1 MQLVAVVRGMRETL
15 AEVSPWTWEQCLAA
29 LSILL
34 AFGATGYLV
43 YVKPD
48 PNSAQANDGNLSDD
62 VLKKSPVF
70 YLNYERNTSN
80 TATIA
85 TTESP
90 TTRRVTGTATSN
102 ESTVANVTTRT
113 IETTTRTES
122 RVVSYQCKPIM
133 PYLREKYYD
142 YRCRYNNGTSLNPDT
157 ISELPE
163 DNKTNVTIQWESED
177 DDLFR
182 NETTIAINSGDGVVF
197 RKSVV
202 IWIPPLLSETL
213 TDEGESQYNSSKIVS
228 NYTLTA
234 NVTEG
239 DVWLSKPDPIPKANL
254 AVSVYPQN
262 ISKIIEQD
270 REAEQQERRENREEL
285 IQQETRLF
293 RWLGV
298 VVLWVGAIQLALA
311 ALNHRQSKGK

>member
-1 MQLVAVVRGMRETL
+1 
-15 AEVSPWTWEQCLAA
+15 
-29 LSILL
+29 
-34 AFGATGYLV
+34 
-43 YVKPD
+43 
-48 PNSAQANDGNLSDD
+48 
-62 VLKKSPVF
+62 
-70 YLNYERNTSN
+70 
-80 TATIA
+80 
-85 TTESP
+85 
-90 TTRRVTGTATSN
+90 
-102 ESTVANVTTRT
+102 
-113 IETTTRTES
+113 
-122 RVVSYQCKPIM
+122 M